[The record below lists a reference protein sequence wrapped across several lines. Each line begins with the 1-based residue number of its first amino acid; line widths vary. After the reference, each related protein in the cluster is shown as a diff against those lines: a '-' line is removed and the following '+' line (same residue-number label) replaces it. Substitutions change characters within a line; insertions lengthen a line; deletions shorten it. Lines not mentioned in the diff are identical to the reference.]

1 MLWEDSASASLLE
14 IRLRINWG
22 NTSVSWARPEVSLS
36 IVFSLKFW
44 CVLFDSNGYL
54 SLSFENYIFWLKVEI
69 LFQGGFYGDTGG
81 EGKGRYLFKINPRV
95 GWDHSVR
102 HIGWIDRYWLSNP
115 KATGTSTGRL
125 GLIQFHTGICILHIK
140 QILGSILTFKEIS
153 LVGKWKILRGLNL
166 QWQRKC
172 FAPLSFEGLILRYF
186 CCVKELEV

>member
-1 MLWEDSASASLLE
+1 MVIWVYLLK
-14 IRLRINWG
+14 IIVSDYKLR
-22 NTSVSWARPEVSLS
+22 
-36 IVFSLKFW
+36 FYFK
-44 CVLFDSNGYL
+44 
-54 SLSFENYIFWLKVEI
+54 
-69 LFQGGFYGDTGG
+69 GGFMGIRGR
-81 EGKGRYLFKINPRV
+81 GKGRYLFKINPRV

-172 FAPLSFEGLILRYF
+172 FAPLLFEGLILRYF
-186 CCVKELEV
+186 LQCILIQFYQNCTDNHWKGQKH